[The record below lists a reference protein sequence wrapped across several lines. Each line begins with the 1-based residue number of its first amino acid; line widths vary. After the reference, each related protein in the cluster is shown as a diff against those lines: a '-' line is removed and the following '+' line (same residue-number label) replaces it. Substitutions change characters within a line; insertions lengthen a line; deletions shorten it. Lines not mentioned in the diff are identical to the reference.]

1 MLVDSHCHLDQ
12 IDLSNKEG
20 GLASVIADAKS
31 RGVQRI
37 LGVAVDLNSSI
48 YLSELSQSYSCLMTS
63 VGVHPLHKSDDN
75 LVSVDDLVSLTE
87 LPGVVAI
94 GETGLDKFYS
104 SATFEWQRE
113 SFINHLQ
120 ASDISGKPVI
130 IHSRDAVDET
140 LELLAE
146 FKPSPRGVIHCFTE
160 SWEMAKAAI
169 ELGFYISF
177 SGIITFNNASD
188 SRVVA
193 SKIPLDRLLIETDSP
208 WLTPAPHRGKNNEP
222 KYVLEVAQCLANLH
236 GLHLEELA
244 EITTQNFDRLFKTK
258 D

>member
-1 MLVDSHCHLDQ
+1 M
-12 IDLSNKEG
+12 
-20 GLASVIADAKS
+20 
-31 RGVQRI
+31 
-37 LGVAVDLNSSI
+37 
-48 YLSELSQSYSCLMTS
+48 
-63 VGVHPLHKSDDN
+63 
-75 LVSVDDLVSLTE
+75 
-87 LPGVVAI
+87 
-94 GETGLDKFYS
+94 
-104 SATFEWQRE
+104 
-113 SFINHLQ
+113 
-120 ASDISGKPVI
+120 
-130 IHSRDAVDET
+130 DET

-146 FKPSPRGVIHCFTE
+146 FKPSPRGVIHCFSE
-160 SWEMAKAAI
+160 SWEMAEAAI

-188 SRVVA
+188 LRVVA

-236 GLHLEELA
+236 GIPLEELA

>member
-1 MLVDSHCHLDQ
+1 MLVDSRGHRDQ
-12 IDLSNKEG
+12 IDLSKKEG

-31 RGVQRI
+31 CGVQRI
-37 LGVAVDLNSSI
+37 LSVAEDIKSSI
-48 YLSELSQSYSCLMTS
+48 YLSELRQSYSCLMTS
-63 VGVHPLHKSDDN
+63 AGVHPLHKSDDN

-94 GETGLDKFYS
+94 GDTGLDKFYS

-130 IHSRDAVDET
+130 IHSRDDVDET

-146 FKPSPRGVIHCFTE
+146 FEPSPKGVIHCFTE
-160 SWEMAKAAI
+160 SWEMAEAAI

-177 SGIITFNNASD
+177 SEIITFNNASD
-188 SRVVA
+188 LRVVA
-193 SKIPLDRLLIETDSP
+193 SKIPLNRLLIEIDFP
-208 WLTPAPHRGKNNEP
+208 W
-222 KYVLEVAQCLANLH
+222 
-236 GLHLEELA
+236 
-244 EITTQNFDRLFKTK
+244 
-258 D
+258 